1 LQVRVTISRMT
12 RSDIGSIIEDHA
24 LERVPDGERE
34 NWLTIS
40 WNTVGLIT
48 TLVIM
53 FFGAVVCFVAG
64 VRLAVLAGIVSFLI
78 AGSLSWAL
86 ARIAVDTG
94 FSNTLITRRYGLGR
108 RGSALASVIFG
119 FLIVG
124 FLAVENG
131 LLYRGFLFFFEIDDS
146 WPARILLYGS
156 MTIAWVV
163 LTAWG
168 FAAVTRTSSLMTTG
182 FLVVLVWML
191 FRVLVESDAR
201 GDSAF
206 LFESQ
211 LDADVLANM
220 GISSSVD
227 KFVFALNLLVGPACA
242 LALNTADFG
251 RYGKSTGHVAAA
263 AMTAIFT
270 QSLIMLIVGGIVMK
284 SAAPGMMQYFTDVAG
299 IPEAVARQRLLQSPD
314 SIAATFMVFG
324 GMVGFLLMILAQA
337 KAQVLNN
344 YSSSL
349 CIANLFDALFGW
361 RPGRLTFVILANIIA
376 LLMLYGDILHFVE
389 EWIKLLGV
397 LLSALAATI
406 IVDYFFVSP
415 RFSSVD
421 STVDDSPTSVNW
433 AGIVAIV
440 SAVILAHWLLKPV
453 QPVEVLS
460 SLVCVAVIYPVL
472 RLTVFR
478 PSGAAPAATLHS

>member
-1 LQVRVTISRMT
+1 MT
-12 RSDIGSIIEDHA
+12 RPDIGSLIEDHA
-24 LERVPDGERE
+24 LERVPEGERE
-34 NWLTIS
+34 NWLAIS

-53 FFGAVVCFVAG
+53 FFGAVVCFVSG

-78 AGSLSWAL
+78 GGSLSWAL

-94 FSNTLITRRYGLGR
+94 FSNTLITRRYGLGL

-131 LLYRGFLFFFEIDDS
+131 LLYRGFLFFFEADDS
-146 WPARILLYGS
+146 WQTRILLYGT
-156 MTIAWVV
+156 MTLAWVA

-168 FAAVTRTSSLMTTG
+168 FRAVTRVSSLMTIG
-182 FLVVLVWML
+182 FVVVLAWML
-191 FRVLVESDAR
+191 FRVLLRSDLQTD
-201 GDSAF
+201 GVI

-211 LDADVLANM
+211 LDAESLLSI
-220 GISSSVD
+220 GISSSSD

-263 AMTAIFT
+263 AMIAIFA
-270 QSLIMLIVGGIVMK
+270 QSLVMMVLGGILMK
-284 SAAPGMMQYFTDVAG
+284 SAAPAMMQYFTDTAG
-299 IPEAVARQRLLQSPD
+299 FPEAVARQRLLQSPD

-324 GMVGFLLMILAQA
+324 GIVGFFLMLLAQA
-337 KAQVLNN
+337 KAQVLNT

-349 CIANLFDALFGW
+349 CIANLFDSLFGW
-361 RPGRLTFVILANIIA
+361 RPGRLVFVVLANILA
-376 LLMLYGDILHFVE
+376 LLMLYGEILHFVE

-406 IVDYFFVSP
+406 IVDYYFVSR
-415 RFSSVD
+415 RFLSDTDGQSE
-421 STVDDSPTSVNW
+421 VNW
-433 AGIVAIV
+433 AGITAIL
-440 SAVILAHWLLKPV
+440 SAVVLAHWVLRSV

-460 SLVCVAVIYPVL
+460 SLLCVAIIYPAL

-478 PSGAAPAATLHS
+478 PEGSTPAGILPS